1 MNNTGCDGFES
12 EARRVISLMPKWSPG
27 EVGGEPKRTICRLP
41 FNFKINGGNQAES
54 TKESKKLNANWGGFD
69 FGFVS
74 TNSSD
79 EWSNKMLQS
88 SSIGI
93 NLIEYKVPIFKQ
105 YLGLTTGLGVNFRTI
120 TFQNKYAMVST
131 DSTIALQEGN
141 PTLYDTLATIKYS
154 NFNQGFVQ
162 IPLLLD
168 FSTKTRQAKSFSIA
182 AGVIGGLRMYANHQL
197 RGKYSNGDKFSN
209 QMRDD
214 KRFHSNLFALDATVR
229 VCYGAIGVF
238 GTYSLTS
245 VFHKDAAPKLNPFC
259 VGISINVDYNEESD
273 GPKDEAPIPSS
284 ESGIRRR

>member
-1 MNNTGCDGFES
+1 MKKVILSGVMAIVMLSSTMVFAQES
-12 EARRVISLMPKWSPG
+12 SDKPM
-27 EVGGEPKRTICRLP
+27 
-41 FNFKINGGNQAES
+41 
-54 TKESKKLNANWGGFD
+54 NANWGGFD

-93 NLIEYKVPIFKQ
+93 NFIEYKVPIFKQ
-105 YLGLTTGLGVNFRTI
+105 YLGLTTGLGVNLRTI

-131 DSTIALQEGN
+131 DSTIGLQEGN

-168 FSTKTRQAKSFSIA
+168 FSTKTRQAKALSIS

-214 KRFHSNLFALDATVR
+214 KKFHSNLLALDATVR
-229 VCYGAIGVF
+229 VGYGAIGVF

-245 VFHKDAAPKLNPFC
+245 LFHKDAAPKLNPFC
-259 VGISINVDYNEESD
+259 VGISINIDYNEDSD
-273 GPKDEAPIPSS
+273 DDIEEIPAPPSD
-284 ESGIRRR
+284 SGKL

>member
-1 MNNTGCDGFES
+1 MKKVLLSGIATIFMLASSVIAQES
-12 EARRVISLMPKWSPG
+12 SHKPM
-27 EVGGEPKRTICRLP
+27 
-41 FNFKINGGNQAES
+41 
-54 TKESKKLNANWGGFD
+54 NANWGGFD

-182 AGVIGGLRMYANHQL
+182 AGVIGGLRMYANHQI

-214 KRFHSNLFALDATVR
+214 KKFHSNLLALDATVR
-229 VCYGAIGVF
+229 VAYGAIGVF

-245 VFHKDAAPKLNPFC
+245 LFHKDAAPKLNPFC
-259 VGISINVDYNEESD
+259 VGISINVDYNEDSD
-273 GPKDEAPIPSS
+273 DDIEEIPAPPSD
-284 ESGIRRR
+284 SGKL